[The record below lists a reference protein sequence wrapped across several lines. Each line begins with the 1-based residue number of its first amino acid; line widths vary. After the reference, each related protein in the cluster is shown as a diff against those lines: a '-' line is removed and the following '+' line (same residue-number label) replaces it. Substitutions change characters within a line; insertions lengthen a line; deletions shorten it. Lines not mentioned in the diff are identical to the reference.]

1 MSVVP
6 LKIRVKD
13 KQILHISWD
22 DNSETSIPLKT
33 LRENCP
39 CAICLDE
46 KLHRPAKYIPLLSK
60 PQTEVENIEMVG
72 TYAIRIYWKDGHN
85 TGIFNFEKLKSL

>member
-1 MSVVP
+1 MTSSP
-6 LKIRVKD
+6 LKIKLKD
-13 KQILHISWD
+13 KLSLHIIWD
-22 DNSETSIPLKT
+22 DKSETIIPLKT

-46 KLHRPAKYIPLLSK
+46 RMHRPAKYIPLLSK

-72 TYAIRIYWKDGHN
+72 TYAIRIYCKDGHN